1 MIFRRFLNTFQRF
14 SKIVLKARQMFPNI
28 SRRKPNISEEEPMF
42 RSYSNTS
49 EYMYLLRDY
58 VAIAMVIFRL
68 VKTRVKIT
76 CYFHG

>member
-28 SRRKPNISEEEPMF
+28 SRRKPNISEEELMF
-42 RSYSNTS
+42 RLYSNTS